1 MLSVAE
7 ARKRICEAVPALGT
21 ETIPLS
27 EADGRVLAVDVES
40 SRALP
45 PHDNSAMDGFAVRAS
60 ELPGTLPVAGI
71 IAAGDAPDAVLPPG
85 AVLRIMTG
93 APVPD
98 GADSIVMRENVDD
111 HGDTAT
117 FADAAILARHVRK
130 RGEDVAVGD
139 VVLTRGTALGPG
151 EIGLLAALGSANVEV
166 ARRPRVALFSTG
178 DELVDVSV
186 EPAPGQIVNS
196 NAYALAAQVREAG
209 GVVVSSVIAPDD
221 RDTLVSML
229 RESLEGADLL
239 CSSGGVS
246 VGDFDF
252 VKEAFETVGVSMEFW
267 KVAMKPGKPLAY
279 GRTAAGTPVFGLPGN
294 PVSSMV
300 SFELFARPALRSM
313 QGASVVARPTTAV
326 TIQHDYA
333 KKPGRAHFV
342 RATVT
347 RTPEGL
353 VATTKAKQGSG
364 MLTSMVGVDVLI
376 EVPVD
381 RGDISA
387 GETLSAIV
395 LRPA

>member
-7 ARKRICEAVPALGT
+7 ARQRICEAVPVL
-21 ETIPLS
+21 EPEIVPLS

-45 PHDNSAMDGFAVRAS
+45 PHDNSAMDGFAVRAAD
-60 ELPGTLPVAGI
+60 LPGTLPVAGI
-71 IAAGDAPDAVLPPG
+71 VAAGDAPDAQLSPG

-93 APVPD
+93 APVPA

-117 FADAAILARHVRK
+117 FADPAVLARHIRR

-139 VVLTRGTALGPG
+139 RVLDRGTVLGPG
-151 EIGLLAALGSANVEV
+151 EIGLLAALGCAHVEV

-186 EPAPGQIVNS
+186 EPGPGQIVNS

-221 RDTLVSML
+221 RDTLVTML
-229 RESLEGADLL
+229 RESLDGADLL

-252 VKEAFETVGVSMEFW
+252 VKEAFEQVGVEMEFW

-279 GRTAAGTPVFGLPGN
+279 GRTPSGTPVFGLPGN

-300 SFELFARPALRSM
+300 SFELFARPALLTM
-313 QGASVVARPTTAV
+313 QGATIVARPRTAV
-326 TIQHDYA
+326 TMQHAYD

-347 RTPEGL
+347 RTPDGL
-353 VATTKAKQGSG
+353 VATSKAKQGSG
-364 MLTSMVGVDVLI
+364 MLTSMVGVDVLV
-376 EVPVD
+376 EVPAD
-381 RGDISA
+381 RGDIAA
-387 GETLSAIV
+387 GEQLAAVV